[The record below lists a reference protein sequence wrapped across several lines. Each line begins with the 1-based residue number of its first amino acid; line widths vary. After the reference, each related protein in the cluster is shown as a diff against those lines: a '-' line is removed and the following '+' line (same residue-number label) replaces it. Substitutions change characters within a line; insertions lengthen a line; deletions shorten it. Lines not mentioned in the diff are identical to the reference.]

1 MRRTTLQQGGKRN
14 MNDFQRGY
22 ILAYFKDH
30 PQNYSFHFLAE
41 NLGISIAEID
51 DLISDLIAE
60 KQLYYNHNNMLE
72 LTPQGRLS
80 IMNDQIDYFSFK
92 DTSLEMHFVNHQAAV
107 SVNEIYIPDDFISKL
122 K

>member
-1 MRRTTLQQGGKRN
+1 
-14 MNDFQRGY
+14 MNDFQKGY

-30 PQNYSFHFLAE
+30 PQNYSFQFLAE

-51 DLISDLIAE
+51 DLISGLITE
-60 KQLYYNHNNMLE
+60 SQLTYYNNMVE

-80 IMNDQIDYFSFK
+80 IMNDQIDYFSFMDSSVK
-92 DTSLEMHFVNHQAAV
+92 MRFVNPQVAV
-107 SVNEIYIPDDFISKL
+107 SIYDIYIPDDFISKL

>member
-1 MRRTTLQQGGKRN
+1 

-30 PQNYSFHFLAE
+30 SRNYSFQFLAE

-51 DLISDLIAE
+51 DLISGLIAE
-60 KQLYYNHNNMLE
+60 KQLIYNNNMLE

-80 IMNDQIDYFSFK
+80 IMNDQIDYFSFR
-92 DTSLEMHFVNHQAAV
+92 DTSVEMRFVNPRSAV
-107 SVNEIYIPDDFISKL
+107 SINDIYVPDDFISKL